1 MKYLKEFSS
10 WNPSLNKDVK
20 DFIEKNKS
28 YLIANLYDRNKSDEE
43 NEEDIINFFTEYPD
57 LMRGEIDIKNIQSV
71 KSQTSITNVSPI
83 LMNIGGVKD
92 FRSF

>member
-10 WNPSLNKDVK
+10 WNPSVNKDVK

-28 YLIANLYDRNKSDEE
+28 YLITNLYDTDKSDEE
-43 NEEDIINFFTEYPD
+43 NEKDLIKFFTENPD
-57 LMRGEIDIKNIQSV
+57 FMKSEIDIDNI
-71 KSQTSITNVSPI
+71 KTINNRTSITNAAPV
-83 LMNIGGVKD
+83 LMNIGGVND